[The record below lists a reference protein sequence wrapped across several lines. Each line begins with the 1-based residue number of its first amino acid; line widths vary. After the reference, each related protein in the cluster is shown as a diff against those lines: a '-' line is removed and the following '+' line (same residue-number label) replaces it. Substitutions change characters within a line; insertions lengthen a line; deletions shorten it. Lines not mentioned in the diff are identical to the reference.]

1 MENYLVLA
9 PAPTEE
15 DCVCVGEEDY
25 LPRARAECQRF
36 ITLLRTKCGP
46 EPEGARLAVKS
57 FMHDF
62 GDYVEVVCY
71 FDEHL
76 PDSVAYAL
84 HCEANLPAT
93 WDDASRTPLSYF
105 HTQEGD
111 NDGSAWT
118 LSAKD
123 R

>member
-1 MENYLVLA
+1 MANYLVLA

-25 LPRARAECQRF
+25 MPRARAECQRF
-36 ITLLRTKCGP
+36 IALLRTKCGP
-46 EPEGARLAVKS
+46 EPAGARLAVKS

-71 FDEHL
+71 FDENL

-123 R
+123 C

>member
-36 ITLLRTKCGP
+36 ITLLRKKFGP

-57 FMHDF
+57 LLHDF
-62 GDYVEVVCY
+62 GNYLEVVCY
-71 FDEHL
+71 FDETL
-76 PDSVAYAL
+76 PESVEYAL
-84 HCEANLPAT
+84 HCEDNLPAT
-93 WDDASRTPLSYF
+93 WDDASHTPIS
-105 HTQEGD
+105 
-111 NDGSAWT
+111 
-118 LSAKD
+118 
-123 R
+123 